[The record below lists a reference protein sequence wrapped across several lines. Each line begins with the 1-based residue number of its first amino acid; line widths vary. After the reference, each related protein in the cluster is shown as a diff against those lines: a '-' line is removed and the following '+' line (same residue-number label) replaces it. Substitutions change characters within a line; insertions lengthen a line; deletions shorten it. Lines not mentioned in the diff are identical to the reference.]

1 MYMTRRIDADR
12 ARFKKIV
19 RGAVRSGIRKYLSRG
34 ELIGRRGKDLVSIPL
49 PELEIPRFRFG
60 KAGQG
65 VGQGEGNPGDPVAID
80 PDAEGSSEA
89 GSEPGEHIL
98 EVEMTIEEL
107 AEIMAEELELPHIEP
122 RGKKNISAEKDKYV
136 GIAKTGPESLRHF
149 KRTFRQAMRRQIMS
163 GTYDPVDPTVWPI
176 REDKRYRS
184 WRSTFEP
191 ESNAVIIYMMDVSG
205 SMGDVQKELVRLT
218 SFWID
223 TWLISQYKG
232 VERRFII
239 HDAEARE
246 VDSETFFHTRES
258 GGTRISSAYE
268 VCLRLIHEEFSPED
282 YNIYPFHFSDGDN
295 FRDDDEKA
303 LELLEELVPVANI
316 FCYGQV
322 EGGYGSGH
330 FNQLIKEKVE
340 DKEKILTAD
349 IKDKDGIYDALKAF
363 LGTGR

>member
-1 MYMTRRIDADR
+1 M
-12 ARFKKIV
+12 
-19 RGAVRSGIRKYLSRG
+19 
-34 ELIGRRGKDLVSIPL
+34 
-49 PELEIPRFRFG
+49 
-60 KAGQG
+60 
-65 VGQGEGNPGDPVAID
+65 
-80 PDAEGSSEA
+80 
-89 GSEPGEHIL
+89 
-98 EVEMTIEEL
+98 EMTIEEL

-122 RGKKNISAEKDKYV
+122 RGKKNISADKDKYV

-163 GTYDPVDPTVWPI
+163 GTYNPADPKVWPI

-184 WRSTFEP
+184 WRTTFEP

-268 VCLRLIHEEFSPED
+268 VCLRLIHEEFPPED

-330 FNQLIKEKVE
+330 FNQLIQEKVE